1 MKKILQSAILPALA
15 LFSLAA
21 LSSCQDYSPDEPLPV
36 QYTASVFTG
45 NNNQMVYSVDAKSG
59 EVKWKTH
66 VDGAVQATPVL
77 YNSALWVIT
86 VNGHLYKLSY
96 KTGEVISDRE
106 INATDVEGTPLPY
119 NGNLL
124 VPAGNTLYYINT
136 GTLADIWTFN
146 AGSIISSSPTLH
158 NIPDIATPAIFISTM
173 GNRVIALDNDGTQ
186 LWQFSPSGGQSFYSS
201 PCVVNDSFLYIGN
214 TNGNMYAVNTQDG
227 SQKWVFT
234 TQGQI
239 LSSPIQI
246 GGNVLFGSNDRNFYS
261 VDSATG
267 LLRWKVQASDMIA
280 SSPAVANQY
289 VYFGSYDGKMY
300 CVDIIDGHVKWT
312 RQTFGLINASPLI
325 YKDAVY
331 IGSYDKNLYKL
342 DTADGGEFWVRNL
355 QGQMKASAILDT
367 VGGAIVPSISG
378 DYQY

>member
-1 MKKILQSAILPALA
+1 MKKILQSAIIPALA
-15 LFSLAA
+15 LLSFAG
-21 LSSCQDYSPDEPLPV
+21 LSSCHDYSPDEPLPV
-36 QYTASVFTG
+36 EYTASIFTA
-45 NNNQMVYSVDAKSG
+45 NNNQMVYSVDPKSG

-66 VDGAVQATPVL
+66 VDGPVQATPVL

-96 KTGEVISDRE
+96 KTGEVISDRQ
-106 INATDVEGTPLPY
+106 ISATDVGGTPLPY

-136 GTLADIWTFN
+136 GTLQDIWTFN
-146 AGSIISSSPTLH
+146 AGSIIPSSPTMH
-158 NIPDIATPAIFISTM
+158 NIPGIAEPAIFISTM
-173 GNRVIALDNDGTQ
+173 GNRVTALDVNGSQ
-186 LWQFSPSGGQSFYSS
+186 LWQFSPAGGLSFYSS

-227 SQKWVFT
+227 SQKWAFS

-267 LLRWKVQASDMIA
+267 LLRWKVQTADMIA

-289 VYFGSYDGKMY
+289 VYFGSYDGNVY
-300 CVDIIDGHVKWT
+300 CVDIIDGHIKWA
-312 RQTFGLINASPLI
+312 RQSFGLINASPLV

-342 DTADGGEFWVRNL
+342 DTADGGEFWVSNL
-355 QGQMKASAILDT
+355 QGQMKASSILDT

-378 DYQY
+378 DYKY

>member
-1 MKKILQSAILPALA
+1 MKKILQSAIIPAFA
-15 LFSLAA
+15 LLSIAG
-21 LSSCQDYSPDEPLPV
+21 LSSCHDYSPDEPLPV
-36 QYTASVFTG
+36 TYTASIFTA
-45 NNNQMVYSVDAKSG
+45 NNNQMVYSVDPKNG
-59 EVKWKTH
+59 DVKWKTH

-96 KTGEVISDRE
+96 KTGEVISDRQ
-106 INATDVEGTPLPY
+106 ISATNVEGTPLAF

-124 VPAGNTLYYINT
+124 VPAGNTLYCINT
-136 GTLADIWTFN
+136 GTLEDNWTFN
-146 AGSIISSSPTLH
+146 AGNVIPSSPTLH
-158 NIPDIATPAIFISTM
+158 NIPDIANPAIFISTV
-173 GNRVIALDNDGTQ
+173 GNRVIALDIDGNQ
-186 LWQFSPSGGQSFYSS
+186 LWQFSPAGGQSFYSS
-201 PCVVNDSFLYIGN
+201 PCVVSDSFLYIGN

-227 SQKWVFT
+227 SQKWAFT

-267 LLRWKVQASDMIA
+267 LLRWKVQTADMIT
-280 SSPAVANQY
+280 SSPTVANQY
-289 VYFGSYDGKMY
+289 VYFGSYDGTMY
-300 CVDIIDGHVKWT
+300 CVDIIDGHIKWT
-312 RQTFGLINASPLI
+312 RQSFGLINASPLV

-378 DYQY
+378 DYKY